1 MKKLII
7 WDFDGVISDTEK
19 LWVTSR
25 MDLLN
30 RDLHLDWDFDTAMK
44 YLGGR
49 SDKDKRKVLYDL
61 GFDVKDD
68 LWEEAIKIDMIR
80 LSEGL
85 SLTEGVENIFKMST
99 FEQCIATGGTSYK
112 TAEKIRQVGVGNY
125 FPSQK
130 VFTADLVKYGKP
142 EPDIFLLAAETLRFD
157 PVNCIVI
164 EDSIAG
170 LTAALRAN
178 MFPIAFVKYN
188 KSDYINE
195 IKELGIKD
203 IFDDM
208 NHIKDFLMKV
218 AE

>member
-1 MKKLII
+1 
-7 WDFDGVISDTEK
+7 
-19 LWVTSR
+19 
-25 MDLLN
+25 
-30 RDLHLDWDFDTAMK
+30 
-44 YLGGR
+44 
-49 SDKDKRKVLYDL
+49 
-61 GFDVKDD
+61 
-68 LWEEAIKIDMIR
+68 
-80 LSEGL
+80 
-85 SLTEGVENIFKMST
+85 MST

-112 TAEKIRQVGVGNY
+112 TAEKIRQVGIGNY
-125 FPSQK
+125 FLSQK
-130 VFTADLVKYGKP
+130 FFTADLVKYGKP

-188 KSDYINE
+188 KSNYINE